1 MLHGLLL
8 ILLIILIFIA
18 IVAMVVVR
26 MVMRGFGRMRDAARQ
41 AMGMDPS
48 GDGADSTR
56 DYTGRSS
63 RQYTYTHRAGGRGS
77 SSQSSSRSGGSG
89 SRSQSSGRVTIIDGR
104 NNERAGRKIFSKEE
118 GEYVDFEE
126 EK

>member
-8 ILLIILIFIA
+8 ILLLILIFIA

-63 RQYTYTHRAGGRGS
+63 RQYTYTHRAGARGS
-77 SSQSSSRSGGSG
+77 SSQSSSRPGG

-104 NNERAGRKIFSKEE
+104 NNERASRKIFSKEE
-118 GEYVDFEE
+118 GEYVEFEE
-126 EK
+126 E